1 MTAYEPPAA
10 AVEVAARAVHAR
22 RCPHFADE
30 GQCAHPLDGTQMLTA
45 LGDANAALAAAGPL
59 IERAVRERVAAALE
73 GERDK
78 PLAGEP
84 TARSE
89 GVHYGLNR
97 AARIAR
103 REANHG

>member
-45 LGDANAALAAAGPL
+45 LGDANAALTAAGPL
-59 IERAVRERVAAALE
+59 IERAVGERVAEGIERLKDSLTDDPDRAALE
-73 GERDK
+73 LIIED
-78 PLAGEP
+78 
-84 TARSE
+84 
-89 GVHYGLNR
+89 

-103 REANHG
+103 EEANHG